1 LELLRRHLSFANV
14 VAVIA
19 LFVALGGSAY
29 AVTRLPHGSVGTA
42 QLKNGAVTGAKV
54 KKRSLLRS
62 NFKAGQLP
70 AGAQGPA
77 GPTGAQGP
85 AGPTGAPGAE
95 GKSGPEGPAGPTAS
109 AFADT
114 DNEFGLTPVLV
125 PVVEL
130 ADGTLTEG
138 SGLLVVKVPSR
149 IVSNATVT
157 IFKPTFEGTTA
168 GQSFCTQELVQ
179 GTTATRFGTFTNTT
193 FEATTANQVV
203 FHTVAMTGAID
214 VGPGTYNVRASC
226 QRRAASPPPE
236 IKAALTFQGADLT
249 AIATAR

>member
-1 LELLRRHLSFANV
+1 
-14 VAVIA
+14 
-19 LFVALGGSAY
+19 
-29 AVTRLPHGSVGTA
+29 
-42 QLKNGAVTGAKV
+42 V
-54 KKRSLLRS
+54 KKGSLLSS

-77 GPTGAQGP
+77 GPTGAP
-85 AGPTGAPGAE
+85 GAPGAE

-109 AFADT
+109 AFVDSN
-114 DNEFGLTPVLV
+114 NEFGLTNALV

-130 ADGTLTEG
+130 AGGTLTEG

-157 IFKPTFEGTTA
+157 IFKPTFEGTVT
-168 GQSFCTQELVQ
+168 GQSFCTQELVE
-179 GTTATRFGTFTNTT
+179 GTTATRFGTFADTT

-214 VGPGTYNVRASC
+214 VGPGTYNIRASC
-226 QRRAASPPPE
+226 QRRISSPAPE

>member
-14 VAVIA
+14 VALIA

-54 KKRSLLRS
+54 KKGSLLKS

-70 AGAQGPA
+70 AGVQGPA

-85 AGPTGAPGAE
+85 AGP
-95 GKSGPEGPAGPTAS
+95 AGPTAS
-109 AFADT
+109 AYVHSND
-114 DNEFGLTPVLV
+114 EFGLTPALV

-130 ADGTLTEG
+130 AGGTLTEG
-138 SGLLVVKVPSR
+138 SGPLVVKVPSR

-157 IFKPTFEGTTA
+157 IFKPTFEGVTA
-168 GQSFCTQELVQ
+168 GQAFCTQELVE
-179 GTTATRFGTFTNTT
+179 GTTATRFGTFTDTT

-214 VGPGTYNVRASC
+214 VAPGTYNVRASC
-226 QRRAASPPPE
+226 QRRAGSPPPE

>member
-1 LELLRRHLSFANV
+1 LELLRRQLSFANV
-14 VAVIA
+14 VALIA

-29 AVTRLPHGSVGTA
+29 AVTSLPHGSVGTA

-54 KKRSLLRS
+54 KKGSLLRS

-85 AGPTGAPGAE
+85 AGPTGAE

-109 AFADT
+109 AFADS
-114 DNEFGLTPVLV
+114 NNQFGLTTELV

-130 ADGTLTEG
+130 GGGPLAEG

-157 IFKPTFEGTTA
+157 IFKPTTEGTVT

-214 VGPGTYNVRASC
+214 VDPGTYNVRASC
-226 QRRAASPPPE
+226 RRRAGSPVPE

>member
-14 VAVIA
+14 VALIA

-54 KKRSLLRS
+54 KKGSLLRS

-70 AGAQGPA
+70 A
-77 GPTGAQGP
+77 GAQGP

-109 AFADT
+109 AFVDSN
-114 DNEFGLTPVLV
+114 DEFGLTNALV

-130 ADGTLTEG
+130 AGGTLTQG

-157 IFKPTFEGTTA
+157 IFKPTSEGTVT

-179 GTTATRFGTFTNTT
+179 GTTATQFGTFADTT

-214 VGPGTYNVRASC
+214 VGPGTYNIRASC
-226 QRRAASPPPE
+226 RRRNGTPPPE
-236 IKAALTFQGADLT
+236 IKAALTFQGANLT

>member
-14 VAVIA
+14 VALIA

-29 AVTRLPHGSVGTA
+29 AVTNLPKGSVGTA

-54 KKRSLLRS
+54 KKGSLLSS

-77 GPTGAQGP
+77 GPTGA
-85 AGPTGAPGAE
+85 AGPE

-109 AFADT
+109 AFVDSN
-114 DNEFGLTPVLV
+114 NEFALTTALV

-130 ADGTLTEG
+130 AGGTNAEG

-214 VGPGTYNVRASC
+214 VDPGTYNVRASC
-226 QRRAASPPPE
+226 RRRAGSPVPE